1 MVNGMN
7 IYMEPKMKQVLVEAY
22 NNCTWGEGSMN
33 RHRIQEEAKE
43 LKVYLT
49 LQTNNSDSNIKSG
62 YFEGRNVTI
71 QFLNENGVFGDTCLI
86 IRLYN
91 KHQEYCRQINLYG
104 ADVELI
110 EGRLVMKEQERVGGS
125 YAMMVVI

>member
-33 RHRIQEEAKE
+33 RHRILEEAKG
-43 LKVYLT
+43 LNIRLT
-49 LQTNNSDSNIKSG
+49 LHNDKSNSLIKSG
-62 YFEGRNVTI
+62 HFEGNNVLI
-71 QFLNENGVFGDTCLI
+71 QFLNESGVFGDTCLI
-86 IRLYN
+86 IRLFSRSR
-91 KHQEYCRQINLYG
+91 EYCRQIVMYG